1 MCFLLPHGFS
11 QRLPSYTLVP
21 VAVSPIFARR
31 GFAASLLLLFAGMPG
46 LNAAESEGRRPA
58 TSAGNLDRGLNR
70 LRESRSGAAGEIDSK
85 DSVPAAKAGAPGALP
100 AAPSPSAPSASSN
113 RPAAPAA
120 SPVVSPAK
128 PAPAAPTAVAVAP
141 PAASKG
147 IGSSDVMIGVGILIL
162 IAGLW
167 MHWTQEGYRMD
178 AEEAIKDNK
187 ISADAASRRMANRR
201 LAASVA
207 VLAGLG
213 VFLLGLLG

>member
-1 MCFLLPHGFS
+1 M
-11 QRLPSYTLVP
+11 
-21 VAVSPIFARR
+21 
-31 GFAASLLLLFAGMPG
+31 
-46 LNAAESEGRRPA
+46 
-58 TSAGNLDRGLNR
+58 
-70 LRESRSGAAGEIDSK
+70 
-85 DSVPAAKAGAPGALP
+85 
-100 AAPSPSAPSASSN
+100 
-113 RPAAPAA
+113 
-120 SPVVSPAK
+120 
-128 PAPAAPTAVAVAP
+128 AP

-187 ISADAASRRMANRR
+187 ISADAASRRVANRR
-201 LAASVA
+201 LAASVS